1 MLNIFLILMIIII
14 IIISFTI
21 INNNL
26 IENFS
31 TIVGSHPDPS
41 HTSWSLGSQINENGN
56 RNTSS
61 SPGSTCSIKNS
72 DNTTVFGIYNNS
84 NECIPIVSQSG
95 SSRDPLV
102 SVATQSS
109 SASSASSLPPQTTTN
124 PSLDGCIPNTQNF
137 DRYCRSQNISY
148 GVKSITP
155 CDSNNSKVECAAN
168 YINGVEYENTDIIT
182 PCLDKNTDFSVWCK
196 YYNSKP
202 IPSGFNVNS
211 IGVSKILVGSEGGCF
226 VNNNVAD
233 KNKARAI
240 CNYQNMESV
249 KKLERANN
257 NLNYNIFTTCMPED
271 SNFVSK
277 CTNLLDK
284 KEYEKT
290 ENTITAATNLG
301 DAINNIS
308 SDDCKL
314 RCNENNN
321 CYGYLYKKDNGT
333 CFLKGKD
340 VTTANKYNDNNYDL
354 YINNKEQNSRAIEIM
369 GYDCNP
375 GFARAKCINKQ
386 DIIYFDNS
394 NLFNSVFST
403 GNLNNYSQCGNKCNN

>member
-14 IIISFTI
+14 IIIIFTI

-26 IENFS
+26 IEKFS
-31 TIVGSHPDPS
+31 NIIAPHPDPTHS
-41 HTSWSLGSQINENGN
+41 SWSYGTETGGSEN
-56 RNTSS
+56 SIS
-61 SPGSTCSIKNS
+61 SPGSTCVIKNP
-72 DNTTVFGIYNNS
+72 DNTNSFGIYDS
-84 NECIPIVSQSG
+84 NHNCI
-95 SSRDPLV
+95 PLV
-102 SVATQSS
+102 SKSSSSTNQTGASTQSS
-109 SASSASSLPPQTTTN
+109 STSTSPPSAPTTTS
-124 PSLDGCIPNTQNF
+124 PSLDGCIPNTQDF
-137 DRYCRSQNISY
+137 EKYCKSLNSSY
-148 GVKSITP
+148 GVKSVTI
-155 CDSNNSKVECAAN
+155 CDSNNSKVECAPN
-168 YINGVEYENTDIIT
+168 YINGVQYDNNDIIT
-182 PCLDKNTDFSVWCK
+182 PCLDRNTDFSVWCK

-240 CNYQNMESV
+240 CNYQNMDSV

-257 NLNYNIFTTCMPED
+257 NLNYNVFTTCMPED
-271 SNFVSK
+271 SNFVSQ
-277 CTNLLDK
+277 CSNLLDK
-284 KEYEKT
+284 KEYEKN
-290 ENTITAATNLG
+290 ENKITVAANLG
-301 DAINNIS
+301 SPINNIS

-314 RCNENNN
+314 RCNENND
-321 CYGYLYKKDNGT
+321 CYGYLYKKDNGS

-354 YINNKEQNSRAIEIM
+354 YINNKDTNSRAIEIM

-386 DIIYFDNS
+386 DIIYFDNG
-394 NLFNSVFST
+394 NLFNSVFNT
-403 GNLNNYSQCGNKCNN
+403 GNLSNYSQCGNKCNN